1 MLSAKADRSILERIP
16 IVREWNGYFK
26 LKDGSSLDILELRC
40 KDLERVSDDELELD
54 IMYFSKLY
62 KTCPADLKI
71 VSLNFPTDT
80 IPQQRYFR
88 RKLESTKNHVF
99 RSHLG
104 QCLQEAEWIQK
115 HRTKREYYLFVF
127 SEDEERHNDYISL
140 ITKSLG
146 TNTLAYEMPLEKKKQ
161 VLYKLNNKCSAVFNG
176 SARFDST
183 PENYRPL
190 LERKKTSLDGLI
202 QKNGYD
208 PILLASI
215 QSQGGVSFKDEKII
229 KTGDGF
235 ESCVYVYQYAKNIH
249 YCWLSHLLNIDNAVV
264 TLDIGTENILEVKRN
279 INKSMQ
285 EQESRYSSAQKET
298 ERKDAQTRYTEL
310 LTLYEQLTS
319 MGEVVKLIHTR
330 IFIAERTQ
338 AALEDRTA
346 ACLSYLESNG
356 YKGTVSLNESKYEW
370 DSLYLSYT
378 RQNKLP
384 NHRYGQPVVS
394 ETLAAGDPFNGADLS
409 DPLGAYYGT
418 TRSGGSVFL
427 DLAFNDG
434 KKRFSYNGIIAGTT
448 GSGKSTFLKK
458 AIQDRVS
465 RGDFVRGFDVTGEF
479 TSLVKTLGG
488 KIISLDGS
496 GGILNPL
503 EIMKTDESDTL
514 SWTRHISKM
523 SILFRFWAPE
533 SDMYDVMAYESLL
546 SELYLQQGI
555 QIPQD
560 GVPEF
565 NVHCTGLASGQYP
578 VLSDLLSLIDNKLSA
593 VPARQTAVQKELML
607 DDLRRL
613 RNVRAVIQ
621 SIVKNYGN
629 VFDGHT
635 SIENLLD
642 TQLVFFNIRHLAA
655 MKPEIFQ
662 AQLYSVLSLC
672 WDNALRVGIPMKSL
686 YESQSIEWEE
696 ITRFFIVIDEAHR
709 IVNAGN
715 LTAVQQLTIM
725 AREDRKF
732 FTGILMATQ
741 SILDC
746 VPENSE
752 KEGVEA
758 VKTLFSLMQYKYM
771 FQQASDSLFRLKDIF
786 GNQLTESEYEQIP
799 RLERGEC
806 IQVISGGQNYH
817 YHVEISEEQRLLF
830 QGGA

>member
-1 MLSAKADRSILERIP
+1 MLSAKSDRSISEKIP
-16 IVREWNGYFK
+16 IIREQNGCFL
-26 LKDGSSLDILELRC
+26 LKDESNLDILELRC
-40 KDLERVSDDELELD
+40 KDLERISDDELELD
-54 IMYFSKLY
+54 ILYFSKLY

-88 RKLESTKNHVF
+88 HKLETTKNQVF
-99 RSHLG
+99 LSHLD

-115 HRTKREYYLFVF
+115 NRTKREYYLFVF
-127 SEDEERHNDYISL
+127 SENEEKRHDNISL

-146 TNTLAYEMPLEKKKQ
+146 NNSLAYEMPLAKKKQ
-161 VLYKLNNKCSAVFNG
+161 VLYKLNNKCSAVFGRNAYIDDTAE
-176 SARFDST
+176 S
-183 PENYRPL
+183 YRPIL
-190 LERKKTSLDGLI
+190 DKKKVTLDELIKKT
-202 QKNGYD
+202 GYD
-208 PILLASI
+208 PVLIEAI
-215 QSQGGVSFKDEKII
+215 QPQGGVSFKDEKVI

-235 ESCVYVYQYAKNIH
+235 EACDYVYQYAKNIH

-264 TLDIGTENILEVKRN
+264 TMDIGTENIAEVKRN

-285 EQESRYSSAQKET
+285 EQESRYGSAQKET
-298 ERKDAQTRYTEL
+298 ERRDAQARYIEL
-310 LTLYEQLTS
+310 SNLYDQLTS
-319 MGEVVKLIHTR
+319 MGEIVKLLRTR
-330 IFIAERTQ
+330 IFVAERTQ
-338 AALEDRTA
+338 AELEDRLST
-346 ACLSYLESNG
+346 CLGYLESNG

-370 DSLYLSYT
+370 ASLYLPYS
-378 RQNKLP
+378 QQDKLP
-384 NHRYGQPVVS
+384 NRRYGQPVIS

-418 TRSGGSVFL
+418 TQNGGSIFL

-434 KKRFSYNGIIAGTT
+434 KKRFSYNGMIAGTT

-458 AIQDRVS
+458 AIQDRIA

-479 TSLVKTLGG
+479 SNLVKILGG
-488 KIISLDGS
+488 KSISLDGS
-496 GGILNPL
+496 VGILNPL
-503 EIMKTDESDTL
+503 EIMKTDESDSL

-523 SILFRFWAPE
+523 SILYRFWAPE
-533 SDMYDVMAYESLL
+533 SDMYDVMMYEALL
-546 SELYLQQGI
+546 SELYLKHGI

-560 GVPEF
+560 GVPDF
-565 NVHCTGLASGQYP
+565 NVCCTGLTSYQYP
-578 VLSDLLSLIDNKLSA
+578 ILSDLLALIDNKLA
-593 VPARQTAVQKELML
+593 VVPSKQTAVQKELML

-613 RNVRAVIQ
+613 RNVRAVVQ
-621 SIVKNYGN
+621 NIVKNYGN
-629 VFDGHT
+629 IFNGHT
-635 SIENLLD
+635 SIENILD
-642 TQLVFFNIRHLAA
+642 TQLVFFNIRHLAS

-662 AQLYSVLSLC
+662 AQLYSALSLC
-672 WDNALRVGIPMKSL
+672 WDNALRVGMPMKNL
-686 YESQSIEWEE
+686 YESQSIAWED

-709 IVNAGN
+709 IVNANN
-715 LTAVQQLTIM
+715 LTAVQQLTVM

-758 VKTLFSLMQYKYM
+758 IKTLFSLMQYKYM
-771 FQQASDSLFRLKDIF
+771 FQQGSDSLFRLKEIF
-786 GNQLTESEYEQIP
+786 GNQLTDSEYEQVP

-806 IQVISGGQNYH
+806 IQVISGDQNYH
-817 YHVEISEEQRLLF
+817 YHVQISEEQRILF

>member
-1 MLSAKADRSILERIP
+1 
-16 IVREWNGYFK
+16 
-26 LKDGSSLDILELRC
+26 
-40 KDLERVSDDELELD
+40 
-54 IMYFSKLY
+54 
-62 KTCPADLKI
+62 
-71 VSLNFPTDT
+71 
-80 IPQQRYFR
+80 
-88 RKLESTKNHVF
+88 
-99 RSHLG
+99 
-104 QCLQEAEWIQK
+104 
-115 HRTKREYYLFVF
+115 
-127 SEDEERHNDYISL
+127 
-140 ITKSLG
+140 
-146 TNTLAYEMPLEKKKQ
+146 
-161 VLYKLNNKCSAVFNG
+161 
-176 SARFDST
+176 
-183 PENYRPL
+183 
-190 LERKKTSLDGLI
+190 
-202 QKNGYD
+202 
-208 PILLASI
+208 
-215 QSQGGVSFKDEKII
+215 
-229 KTGDGF
+229 
-235 ESCVYVYQYAKNIH
+235 
-249 YCWLSHLLNIDNAVV
+249 
-264 TLDIGTENILEVKRN
+264 
-279 INKSMQ
+279 MQ

-298 ERKDAQTRYTEL
+298 ERRDAQTRYTEL

-319 MGEVVKLIHTR
+319 RGEVVKLIHTR

-613 RNVRAVIQ
+613 RNR
-621 SIVKNYGN
+621 
-629 VFDGHT
+629 
-635 SIENLLD
+635 
-642 TQLVFFNIRHLAA
+642 
-655 MKPEIFQ
+655 
-662 AQLYSVLSLC
+662 C
-672 WDNALRVGIPMKSL
+672 
-686 YESQSIEWEE
+686 
-696 ITRFFIVIDEAHR
+696 
-709 IVNAGN
+709 
-715 LTAVQQLTIM
+715 
-725 AREDRKF
+725 
-732 FTGILMATQ
+732 
-741 SILDC
+741 
-746 VPENSE
+746 NS
-752 KEGVEA
+752 
-758 VKTLFSLMQYKYM
+758 
-771 FQQASDSLFRLKDIF
+771 
-786 GNQLTESEYEQIP
+786 P
-799 RLERGEC
+799 R
-806 IQVISGGQNYH
+806 Y
-817 YHVEISEEQRLLF
+817 
-830 QGGA
+830 

>member
-1 MLSAKADRSILERIP
+1 
-16 IVREWNGYFK
+16 
-26 LKDGSSLDILELRC
+26 
-40 KDLERVSDDELELD
+40 
-54 IMYFSKLY
+54 
-62 KTCPADLKI
+62 
-71 VSLNFPTDT
+71 
-80 IPQQRYFR
+80 
-88 RKLESTKNHVF
+88 
-99 RSHLG
+99 
-104 QCLQEAEWIQK
+104 
-115 HRTKREYYLFVF
+115 
-127 SEDEERHNDYISL
+127 
-140 ITKSLG
+140 
-146 TNTLAYEMPLEKKKQ
+146 
-161 VLYKLNNKCSAVFNG
+161 
-176 SARFDST
+176 
-183 PENYRPL
+183 
-190 LERKKTSLDGLI
+190 
-202 QKNGYD
+202 
-208 PILLASI
+208 
-215 QSQGGVSFKDEKII
+215 
-229 KTGDGF
+229 
-235 ESCVYVYQYAKNIH
+235 
-249 YCWLSHLLNIDNAVV
+249 
-264 TLDIGTENILEVKRN
+264 
-279 INKSMQ
+279 
-285 EQESRYSSAQKET
+285 
-298 ERKDAQTRYTEL
+298 
-310 LTLYEQLTS
+310 
-319 MGEVVKLIHTR
+319 
-330 IFIAERTQ
+330 
-338 AALEDRTA
+338 
-346 ACLSYLESNG
+346 
-356 YKGTVSLNESKYEW
+356 
-370 DSLYLSYT
+370 
-378 RQNKLP
+378 
-384 NHRYGQPVVS
+384 
-394 ETLAAGDPFNGADLS
+394 
-409 DPLGAYYGT
+409 
-418 TRSGGSVFL
+418 
-427 DLAFNDG
+427 
-434 KKRFSYNGIIAGTT
+434 
-448 GSGKSTFLKK
+448 
-458 AIQDRVS
+458 
-465 RGDFVRGFDVTGEF
+465 
-479 TSLVKTLGG
+479 
-488 KIISLDGS
+488 
-496 GGILNPL
+496 
-503 EIMKTDESDTL
+503 
-514 SWTRHISKM
+514 
-523 SILFRFWAPE
+523 
-533 SDMYDVMAYESLL
+533 MAYESLL

-565 NVHCTGLASGQYP
+565 NVHCTGLASRQYP

-593 VPARQTAVQKELML
+593 VPTRQTAVQKELML